1 MMSIQVK
8 NTEIEGLKV
17 VMPIVYEDFRGTNF
31 ENYNKLSYDLIGE
44 ESIEFVV
51 DSISTSRKHILR
63 GIHGD
68 YVTTKLVSCL
78 YGSIYVVVLDR
89 RPGSD
94 TYNEWLSFNLS
105 DRNKHQLLI
114 PPGCGNGHLVM
125 SDECVFSYKLDQYY
139 DRKSQFTIKW
149 NDPTWEIYWPVKQ
162 PILSERDA

>member
-1 MMSIQVK
+1 MQVK

-31 ENYNKLSYDLIGE
+31 ESYNQVNYSDEIPYTL
-44 ESIEFVV
+44 FVV
-51 DSISTSRKHILR
+51 DSISTSRKHVLR

-68 YVTTKLVSCL
+68 DKTTKLVSCL
-78 YGSIYVVVLDR
+78 YGSIYVVVIDR
-89 RPGSD
+89 RPASQ
-94 TYNEWLSFNLS
+94 TFNQWLSFNLS

-139 DRKSQFTIKW
+139 DRESQFIIKW
-149 NDPTWEIYWPVKQ
+149 NDSMWDFYWPVKQ

>member
-1 MMSIQVK
+1 MTIQIR

-31 ENYNKLSYDLIGE
+31 ESYNEFIYQQ
-44 ESIEFVV
+44 ESIPESFVV
-51 DSISTSRKHILR
+51 DSISTSRKHVLR

-68 YVTTKLVSCL
+68 ALTTKLVSCL

-89 RPGSD
+89 RPGSQ
-94 TYNEWLSFNLS
+94 TYNQWLSFNLS

-149 NDPTWEIYWPVKQ
+149 NDPTWDIYWPVKH
-162 PILSERDA
+162 PILSERDR

>member
-1 MMSIQVK
+1 MSIQVK

-31 ENYNKLSYDLIGE
+31 ESYNKFTYHHDGITQSFL
-44 ESIEFVV
+44 V
-51 DSISTSRKHILR
+51 DSISTSRKHVLR

-68 YVTTKLVSCL
+68 DKTTKLVSCL

-149 NDPTWEIYWPVKQ
+149 NDPTFEIFWPVKH
-162 PILSERDA
+162 PILSERDR